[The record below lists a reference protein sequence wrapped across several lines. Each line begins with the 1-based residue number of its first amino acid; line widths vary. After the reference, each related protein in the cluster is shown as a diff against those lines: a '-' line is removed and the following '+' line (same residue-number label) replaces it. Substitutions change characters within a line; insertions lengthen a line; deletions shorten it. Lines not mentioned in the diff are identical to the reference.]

1 MYILIH
7 LDSFYGET
15 GVDVDGNAVYHCRSD
30 SKITRCSQKEFT
42 DHLKLAYVFCF
53 KRVRAQPA
61 VIVPAPDLQ
70 QLVANNNI
78 NNSSEDPEEAEVV
91 AADKAE
97 ETANACACIS
107 NTIDLAA
114 DASDS
119 ETETEVSFNFKK

>member
-1 MYILIH
+1 
-7 LDSFYGET
+7 
-15 GVDVDGNAVYHCRSD
+15 
-30 SKITRCSQKEFT
+30 
-42 DHLKLAYVFCF
+42 
-53 KRVRAQPA
+53 VRAQPA

-114 DASDS
+114 DASQRQKFLLISRIVIEYCIVYSIQCLHTYIYIYIYILDFDNCPII
-119 ETETEVSFNFKK
+119 VSVLLAFPILAY